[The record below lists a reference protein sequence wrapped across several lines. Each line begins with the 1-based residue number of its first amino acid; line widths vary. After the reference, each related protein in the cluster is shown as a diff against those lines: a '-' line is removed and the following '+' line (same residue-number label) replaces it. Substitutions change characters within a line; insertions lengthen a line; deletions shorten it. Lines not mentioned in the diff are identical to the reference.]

1 MTEIQRTELDINT
14 ASRMPIQDFI
24 NRVLW
29 ATSRETA
36 EDQAIAIIK
45 ALNNYGYVI
54 LQNPISEKMEA
65 AGKQAT
71 GMGMFGYSMQDAI
84 DAMIE
89 AQEVS

>member
-29 ATSRETA
+29 ATSRE
-36 EDQAIAIIK
+36 
-45 ALNNYGYVI
+45 
-54 LQNPISEKMEA
+54 A